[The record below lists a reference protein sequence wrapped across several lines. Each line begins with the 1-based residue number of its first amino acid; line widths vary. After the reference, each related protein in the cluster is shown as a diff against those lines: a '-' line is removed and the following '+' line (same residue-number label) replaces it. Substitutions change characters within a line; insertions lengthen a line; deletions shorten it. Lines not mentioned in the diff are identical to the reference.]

1 MEYMGAVA
9 RAAPPKAVCGR
20 VLNDEQA
27 YRCLDCQHDE
37 SSIFCMDC
45 FEPEKHAGHRYFIT
59 RANGVCDCG
68 DANALNPAGFCEHH
82 KGVDPEEDLR
92 RHFPC
97 AYLRTTRAVLR
108 ALCMYA
114 AAHVADHATDDALA
128 VFCVLYVLVRSLGYG
143 FASVLGDA
151 LTEPFDAAPRDP
163 RCGLYAGMLAEYR
176 GSPYAL
182 SLLWDVV
189 FYNPLVP
196 VRTRKYANKMLFEMI
211 SIPDFKQR
219 FTVVFISLYRVMV
232 LHRARLFPVVKK
244 KK

>member
-20 VLNDEQA
+20 VLDDEQA
-27 YRCLDCQHDE
+27 YRCLDCQHDR
-37 SSIFCMDC
+37 SSVFCIDC
-45 FEPEKHAGHRYFIT
+45 FEPGKHAGHRYFIT
-59 RANGVCDCG
+59 RANGVCDCA
-68 DANALNPAGFCEHH
+68 DANALNPSRVLRAPQGRR
-82 KGVDPEEDLR
+82 PEEDLR

-108 ALCMYA
+108 ALCMFV
-114 AAHVADHATDDALA
+114 AAHVARVLGDALA

-163 RCGLYAGMLAEYR
+163 QCGLYAGMLAEYR
-176 GSPYAL
+176 DSPHAL

-189 FYNPLVP
+189 L
-196 VRTRKYANKMLFEMI
+196 
-211 SIPDFKQR
+211 
-219 FTVVFISLYRVMV
+219 
-232 LHRARLFPVVKK
+232 
-244 KK
+244 

>member
-1 MEYMGAVA
+1 
-9 RAAPPKAVCGR
+9 
-20 VLNDEQA
+20 
-27 YRCLDCQHDE
+27 
-37 SSIFCMDC
+37 
-45 FEPEKHAGHRYFIT
+45 
-59 RANGVCDCG
+59 
-68 DANALNPAGFCEHH
+68 
-82 KGVDPEEDLR
+82 
-92 RHFPC
+92 
-97 AYLRTTRAVLR
+97 
-108 ALCMYA
+108 MYA

-128 VFCVLYVLVRSLGYG
+128 VFCVLYVLVRSLGHG
-143 FASVLGDA
+143 LVSVLGDA

-244 KK
+244 KKESGYKSEGNNNNNETTTTRRKKTNT